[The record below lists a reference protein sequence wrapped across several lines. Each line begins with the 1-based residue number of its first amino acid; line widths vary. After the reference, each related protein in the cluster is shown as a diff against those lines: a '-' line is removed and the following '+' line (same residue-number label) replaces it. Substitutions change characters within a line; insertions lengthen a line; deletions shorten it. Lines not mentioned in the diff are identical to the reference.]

1 MKRNDGTQ
9 LFSPWAHYFSAP
21 KLYKK
26 KMERRIGWMEI
37 THPPLPLLPK
47 TKFHIIYL
55 FIFWVYCARC
65 LATYFILF
73 FFFFISWVNWIHK

>member
-1 MKRNDGTQ
+1 MERNDGTQ

-55 FIFWVYCARC
+55 FIFLGVLCSTFGY
-65 LATYFILF
+65 LF
-73 FFFFISWVNWIHK
+73 HSIFFLLY